1 MTMTKKGNL
10 IVYSGPSGVG
20 KGTILK
26 PLLYPEGELVLSVSA
41 TTRAPRVGEV
51 DGREYHFVSRERF
64 IEMIAS
70 GDMLEYA
77 EYNGNFYGTPK
88 SFVERQRE
96 LGRDVVLEIETKG
109 AFQVKKLCPDAVM
122 VFIMPPSYKELK
134 SRLVSRGTETPEQIS
149 GRLSAALGEIRL
161 AEDYD
166 FVIVNNDLEDA
177 RRQLMQAINSAG
189 LLARLNKNM
198 IYEVLENAQTVH
210 E

>member
-1 MTMTKKGNL
+1 MMTEKGNL

-41 TTRAPRVGEV
+41 TTRAPRVGEM
-51 DGREYHFVSRERF
+51 DGREYHFVSRDKF
-64 IEMIAS
+64 IEMIGS

-122 VFIMPPSYKELK
+122 IFIMPPSYAELK
-134 SRLVSRGTETPEQIS
+134 SRLVNRGTETAEQIS

-166 FVIVNNDLEDA
+166 FVIVNNNLEDA
-177 RRQLMQAINSAG
+177 RRQLMQAIKSAR

-198 IYEVLENAQTVH
+198 IDEVLKNAQTFY

>member
-1 MTMTKKGNL
+1 MIEKGNL

-41 TTRAPRVGEV
+41 TTRAPRVGEM
-51 DGREYHFVSRERF
+51 DGREYHFVSRDKF

-122 VFIMPPSYKELK
+122 IFIMPPSYAELK
-134 SRLVSRGTETPEQIS
+134 SRLVNRGTETAEQIS

-166 FVIVNNDLEDA
+166 FVIVNNNLEDA
-177 RRQLMQAINSAG
+177 RRQLMQAIKSAG

-198 IYEVLENAQTVH
+198 IDEVLKNAQTFY

>member
-1 MTMTKKGNL
+1 MPW
-10 IVYSGPSGVG
+10 SS
-20 KGTILK
+20 
-26 PLLYPEGELVLSVSA
+26 SA
-41 TTRAPRVGEV
+41 TTRAPRAGEI
-51 DGREYHFVSRERF
+51 DGREYHFVSREKF
-64 IEMIAS
+64 IDMIAS

-77 EYNGNFYGTPK
+77 EYNGNYYGTPK

-122 VFIMPPSYKELK
+122 IFIMPPSYDELK
-134 SRLVSRGTETPEQIS
+134 SRLVNRGTETPKQIS

-166 FVIVNNDLEDA
+166 FVIINNDLEDA

-198 IYEVLENAQTVH
+198 IYEVLKNAQTFY

>member
-1 MTMTKKGNL
+1 MTKKGNL

-134 SRLVSRGTETPEQIS
+134 SRLVNRGTETPEQIS

>member
-1 MTMTKKGNL
+1 MTKKGNL

-41 TTRAPRVGEV
+41 TTRAPRVGEM
-51 DGREYHFVSRERF
+51 DGREYHFVSREKF
-64 IEMIAS
+64 VEMIAS

-77 EYNGNFYGTPK
+77 EYNGNYYGTPK
-88 SFVERQRE
+88 SFVEKQRE

-122 VFIMPPSYKELK
+122 IFIMPPSYEELR
-134 SRLVSRGTETPEQIS
+134 SRLVNRGTETSVQIN
-149 GRLSAALGEIRL
+149 GRLSVALNEIRL

-166 FVIVNNDLEDA
+166 FVIVNNNLEDA

-198 IYEVLENAQTVH
+198 IYEVLKNAQTVH

>member
-1 MTMTKKGNL
+1 MMTEKGNL

-41 TTRAPRVGEV
+41 TTRAPRAGEI
-51 DGREYHFVSRERF
+51 DGREYHFVSREKF
-64 IEMIAS
+64 IDMIAS

-77 EYNGNFYGTPK
+77 EYNGNYYGTPK

-122 VFIMPPSYKELK
+122 IFIMPPSYDELK
-134 SRLVSRGTETPEQIS
+134 SRLVNRGTETPKQIS

-166 FVIVNNDLEDA
+166 FVIINNDLEDA

-198 IYEVLENAQTVH
+198 IYEVLKNAQTFY

>member
-1 MTMTKKGNL
+1 MMTEKGNL

-41 TTRAPRVGEV
+41 TTRAPRAGEI
-51 DGREYHFVSRERF
+51 DGREYHFVSREKF
-64 IEMIAS
+64 IDMIAS

-77 EYNGNFYGTPK
+77 EYNGNYYGTPK
-88 SFVERQRE
+88 SFVEHQRE

-122 VFIMPPSYKELK
+122 IFIMPPSYDELK
-134 SRLVSRGTETPEQIS
+134 SRLVNRGTETPKQIS

-166 FVIVNNDLEDA
+166 FVIINNDLEDA

-198 IYEVLENAQTVH
+198 IYEVLKNAQTFY

>member
-1 MTMTKKGNL
+1 MMTEKGNL

-26 PLLYPEGELVLSVSA
+26 PLLYPAGELVLSVSA
-41 TTRAPRVGEV
+41 TTRAPREGEV
-51 DGREYHFVSRERF
+51 DGREYHFVSREKF
-64 IEMIAS
+64 IEMIES

-96 LGRDVVLEIETKG
+96 MGRDVVLEIETKG
-109 AFQVKKLCPDAVM
+109 AFQIKKLCPDAVLIF
-122 VFIMPPSYKELK
+122 VMPPSYEVLE
-134 SRLVSRGTETPEQIS
+134 SRLVNRGTETAEQIN
-149 GRLSAALGEIRL
+149 GRLATAIGEMKL

-166 FVIVNNDLEDA
+166 FVIVNNDLEDS
-177 RRQLMQAINSAG
+177 RRQLMQAIKSAG

-198 IYEVLENAQTVH
+198 IYEVLKNAQTVH

>member
-1 MTMTKKGNL
+1 MTKKGNL

-41 TTRAPRVGEV
+41 TTRAPRVGEM
-51 DGREYHFVSRERF
+51 DGREYHFVSREKF
-64 IEMIAS
+64 VEMIAS

-77 EYNGNFYGTPK
+77 EYNGNYYGTPK
-88 SFVERQRE
+88 SFVEKQRE

-122 VFIMPPSYKELK
+122 IFIMPPSYEELR
-134 SRLVSRGTETPEQIS
+134 SRLVNRGTETSVQIN
-149 GRLSAALGEIRL
+149 GRLSVALGEIRL

-166 FVIVNNDLEDA
+166 FVIINNDLEDA

-198 IYEVLENAQTVH
+198 IYEVLKNAQTVH